1 MSGNIIVHFFV
12 GDGDVQQIVH
22 EGCTLRLQNGR
33 VEVRRQHDNS
43 VVAYYQECAVLAVQ
57 LSD

>member
-1 MSGNIIVHFFV
+1 MSGNILVHFAV

-33 VEVRRQHDNS
+33 FEVRRQRDNS
-43 VVAYYQECAVLAVQ
+43 VVAYYHEGAVLAVQ
-57 LSD
+57 LND

>member
-1 MSGNIIVHFFV
+1 MSGNIVVHFSV

-22 EGCTLRLQNGR
+22 EGCTLRLRNGR
-33 VEVRRQHDNS
+33 FEVRRQHDDS
-43 VVAYYQECAVLAVQ
+43 VVAYYQEGAVLAVQ